1 MSEEI
6 KTELN
11 EDETVCPR
19 FPFKTDP
26 NLRLILRNPTNF
38 LGG

>member
-19 FPFKTDP
+19 FPKTDP
-26 NLRLILRNPTNF
+26 NLRVILRNPTNF
-38 LGG
+38 SGG